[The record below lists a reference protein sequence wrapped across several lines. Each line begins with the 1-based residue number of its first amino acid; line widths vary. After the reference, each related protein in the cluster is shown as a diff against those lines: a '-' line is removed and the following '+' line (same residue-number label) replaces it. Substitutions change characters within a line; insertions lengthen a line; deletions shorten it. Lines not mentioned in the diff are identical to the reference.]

1 MANDVQVPYFKNLAS
16 VNIQNAGEA
25 HVFVSALY
33 PEGFKQIGEYD
44 IKGNGRILIR
54 LGDLRK
60 AWQNEYRKNKRLSQP
75 LILLTIVT
83 KDGKVSVESVNFNW
97 DKMPQ
102 SKAVTLKFK
111 TLKNAVKTAS
121 AQADGVQPLGYY
133 SRTLVDSEDW
143 TAPTIVAQVTPDSTT
158 KGYIS
163 YAYSINKKVGF
174 SINAFVD
181 SDWTRLASYNI
192 VQKNKRGSHYANFP
206 KGSPYYIWMNVKYRY
221 EKWRVYSNG
230 WMWYEEYVY
239 VKDFYPSTITGG
251 TSKPSNAQTPP
262 VDSWIDEGVHPS
274 TGNKGY
280 YAFHISN
287 LTTNDFAV
295 DVLKFIDYLEMMGKI
310 SAAAAQKASLI
321 GLFIDVGFEYDS
333 LKAFDFD
340 LSLDS
345 DVQTTHHVWRAES
358 TDMATVPVLYF
369 KVN

>member
-44 IKGNGRILIR
+44 IKGNGRILLN

-60 AWQNEYRKNKRLSQP
+60 AWQEEYIKNKRLSQP

-83 KDGKVSVESVNFNW
+83 KDGRVSVESVNFNW
-97 DKMPQ
+97 DKLPQ
-102 SKAVTLKFK
+102 SKAITPKFK
-111 TLKNAVKTAS
+111 RVKNAVKTAS
-121 AQADGVQPLGYY
+121 VQTDGVQPLGYY
-133 SRTLVDSEDW
+133 SRTLVDSEEW
-143 TAPTIVAQVTPDSTT
+143 EAPTIVALVIPDSST

-163 YAYSINKKVGF
+163 YRYFINKKVGF

-181 SDWTRLASYNI
+181 SEWTRLVSYNI
-192 VQKNKRGSHYANFP
+192 VQKDEDGKHASNFP
-206 KGSPYYIWMNVKYRY
+206 KGSPYYIWMNVTYRY
-221 EKWRVYSNG
+221 EKWRVYSAG

-239 VKDFYPSTITGG
+239 VKDFYPGTITGG
-251 TSKPSNAQTPP
+251 TSKPTDAQTPP
-262 VDSWIDEGVHPS
+262 VDSWIDEGVHTS

-280 YAFHISN
+280 YAFSMEDLDRN
-287 LTTNDFAV
+287 NFAV
-295 DVLKFIDYLEMMGKI
+295 DALKFIDYLEMMGKI
-310 SAAAAQKASLI
+310 SATAAQKASLI

-358 TDMATVPVLYF
+358 MDIATVPVLYF